1 MFRLEG
7 ERNMIRWAA
16 GGAAGLALIL
26 ALFFVWKS
34 RAQAHDPIPGA
45 PTLAAAYTTPSV
57 RGSGGTRVLP
67 PEASAQS
74 KEEKRFARADHNK
87 DGHIILAELLE
98 PRRKAFDKLDTD
110 HNGALSFEEWTAK
123 TANKFGEADGD
134 HSGFLTAAEYAST
147 APTKKPKPVRCAC

>member
-1 MFRLEG
+1 
-7 ERNMIRWAA
+7 MIRWAA

-34 RAQAHDPIPGA
+34 RAAEAQDPIPGA
-45 PTLAAAYTTPSV
+45 PTVAAAYTTPSV
-57 RGSGGTRVLP
+57 RSSSGGRVLP
-67 PEASAQS
+67 PEASARS

-98 PRRKAFDKLDTD
+98 PRRKAFDKLDID

-123 TANKFGEADGD
+123 TANKFGEADAD
-134 HSGFLTAAEYAST
+134 HSGFLTAAEYATT
-147 APTKKPKPVRCAC
+147 APNKKPKPVRCAC